1 MPPSMTAGSSSVAL
15 AQFFTDDIGLR
26 QEPNGSALPGIP
38 IIRFRWGDGF
48 AASLVRCFAA
58 FPKWREP
65 PLPAWAV
72 DAGSASVKSCQA
84 KFVCLLQRRHPLLSI
99 FTKCLE

>member
-26 QEPNGSALPGIP
+26 QEPNGSALPKIP

-58 FPKWREP
+58 
-65 PLPAWAV
+65 A
-72 DAGSASVKSCQA
+72 VKSWSPPCTDLTRNFPPA
-84 KFVCLLQRRHPLLSI
+84 NGDFYSRASGESVTLLVVGYNYGGN
-99 FTKCLE
+99 